1 VGRVDSR
8 ATAQKRTN
16 PHHFCESS
24 VAVSDNPE
32 ITVRTVCGVCK
43 NGWMSDLE
51 ARCIPVIGNLM
62 EDISLL
68 LDTSQQTLLS
78 TWALKTAMVLDS
90 TNTRERN
97 PF

>member
-1 VGRVDSR
+1 
-8 ATAQKRTN
+8 
-16 PHHFCESS
+16 
-24 VAVSDNPE
+24 
-32 ITVRTVCGVCK
+32 
-43 NGWMSDLE
+43 MSDLE

-78 TWALKTAMVLDS
+78 TWALKAAMVLDS